1 MLRLSMMKRLF
12 ILSLLLC
19 TFVGVL
25 AQETPKE
32 LLKTWMPIL
41 STNYK
46 GDTTYQEDL
55 YLITFE
61 EESVLFELPEQ
72 KFRFNITQDRINF
85 FLETGPKQSV
95 KLIELQSD
103 RLVLSYDSSMIIT
116 YVPLPNFEQKK
127 DLSDINAI
135 ISDNIWSFRL
145 PGDRDDFFN
154 FKMEFFD
161 YLQDS
166 GIVNYQYIN
175 LVKTAK
181 FYPPIDDDQA
191 LWYVDKHQNTFVLH
205 INEIFSSFFGIER
218 LAIKDIGNNK
228 MDLVYWLA
236 GKEVNITAHKWK
248 KKSAHKQSKKIE
260 NLTRQP
266 WRIEK
271 EIIPKSRDS
280 GFEAMLN
287 QYFIEFEELHDEI
300 STLLISQEDID
311 NHSLIMKFEKT
322 GGYKI
327 YRESRVLDEGKWS
340 MQFNNTIVQLNSDKE
355 ERLSDG
361 VFGGFIEIKE
371 LKRNKLIIYRS
382 FETRLNHRY
391 ETDESLLEVY
401 KPVR

>member
-1 MLRLSMMKRLF
+1 MKRLF
-12 ILSLLLC
+12 TLSLLLC
-19 TFVGVL
+19 TSIGVR
-25 AQETPKE
+25 AQDIPKE
-32 LLKTWMPIL
+32 LLKTWMPVL

-46 GDTTYQEDL
+46 GDTTYQEGPSF
-55 YLITFE
+55 ITFE
-61 EESVLFELPEQ
+61 QEGGHFELPEQ
-72 KFRFNITQDRINF
+72 KFTFNITQDRINF

-116 YVPLPNFEQKK
+116 YIPLPNFEQKM

-145 PGDRDDFFN
+145 PGARDDFFD

-175 LVKTAK
+175 LVKTVK
-181 FYPPIDDDQA
+181 FYPPSDFDQV
-191 LWYVDKHQNTFVLH
+191 LWYVDRHQNTFVIH
-205 INEIFSSFFGIER
+205 IKQIFSSIFGLEK

-236 GKEVNITAHKWK
+236 GQEVNITAHKWK
-248 KKSAHKQSKKIE
+248 KKSIHKQSKEIE
-260 NLTRQP
+260 NLTRQA
-266 WRIEK
+266 WRIQE
-271 EIIPKSRDS
+271 EIIPPPIDTTGLMNLGYVVDDFLEYGEEYIYDS
-280 GFEAMLN
+280 T
-287 QYFIEFEELHDEI
+287 
-300 STLLISQEDID
+300 SLIYQEDID
-311 NHSLIMKFEKT
+311 SHSLILKFDKT

-340 MQFNNTIVQLNSDKE
+340 MGFNNTLIQLNSDKE

-361 VFGGFIEIKE
+361 VFGGYIQIKE
-371 LKRNKLIIYRS
+371 IKRNKLMIYRS
-382 FETRLNHRY
+382 FENSLNHQIKAV
-391 ETDESLLEVY
+391 ESLLEVY
-401 KPVR
+401 RPIR